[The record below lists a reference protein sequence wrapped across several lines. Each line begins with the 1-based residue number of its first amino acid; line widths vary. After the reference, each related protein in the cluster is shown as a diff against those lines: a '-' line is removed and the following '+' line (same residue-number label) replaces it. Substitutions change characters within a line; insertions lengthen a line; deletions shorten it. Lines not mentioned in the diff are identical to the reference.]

1 MKAAKGGIFA
11 VSAVILIVVACLSYE
26 IAEPWNGWFDSAG
39 AMHSRFARNFL
50 TFGFLKTCFSPTWD
64 QGSVL
69 PDRFDHY
76 LHHPPL
82 VDYMVAASFKI
93 FGMHEWGARAV
104 PVAFSAV
111 ALLALYIAV
120 KKIYGRHTAL
130 LSVIFMGFTPMFL
143 YYGRM
148 VNHEVIFL
156 AFYLLTLYFY
166 ICFTKTRK
174 PAYLAGLSVSSLL
187 AYMTAWPAFYLSA
200 ILLAHYLFFQYARAR
215 DRRPVLIFI
224 LMPVL
229 FAALYAAWF
238 YYIKGSF
245 EDIAL
250 AFLHRARP
258 SAAYSFTWRDYLS
271 TQAYNFT
278 SLFTV
283 SLCALAVFYL
293 FSAVRKGRKDLFSGA
308 GVEWLFL
315 ILASAHVIIFRQ
327 GVQEHAFWLFYF
339 LPFFGVA
346 CARAA
351 LFVSERFRA
360 TRLLPVIALC
370 FMALFLRESYFTVR
384 LLHEFEFDIGLE
396 SLKAINSATIP
407 SEEIG
412 TNFPVSVP
420 GGWYLNRKHTV
431 IGSVNGFRDII
442 SRKDLALV
450 VLSPDK
456 DRELEN
462 FLSDKY
468 PSSRRNGLIYYEL

>member
-1 MKAAKGGIFA
+1 MKASKGEILA
-11 VSAVILIVVACLSYE
+11 VSVVILIVVACLSYE
-26 IAEPWNGWFDSAG
+26 LTEPWNGWFDSAG

-50 TFGFLKTCFSPTWD
+50 TFGFLKTGFSPTWD

-82 VDYMVAASFKI
+82 VDYMVAASFRI
-93 FGMHEWGARAV
+93 FGMHEWSARAV
-104 PVAFSAV
+104 PVLFSTI
-111 ALLALYIAV
+111 ALLAFYTVV
-120 KKIYGRHTAL
+120 KKIYGRHAAL
-130 LSVIFMGFTPMFL
+130 LSMIFMAFTPMFL

-156 AFYLLTLYFY
+156 AFYLLTLCFY
-166 ICFTKTRK
+166 IFFIKTGK
-174 PAYLAGLSVSSLL
+174 PAYLAGLSVSFLL

-200 ILLAHYLFFQYARAR
+200 ILLAHYLFFQYRHLR
-215 DRRPVLIFI
+215 DRRPVVIFV

-250 AFLHRARP
+250 AFLYRARP

-283 SLCALAVFYL
+283 SLSALVVFYL
-293 FSAVRKGRKDLFSGA
+293 SSAVRKDRKRLASGE
-308 GVEWLFL
+308 GIEWLFL
-315 ILASAHVIIFRQ
+315 ILASAHVLIFRQ

-346 CARAA
+346 CAKAA
-351 LFVSERFRA
+351 LFASERFRA
-360 TRLLPVIALC
+360 TRLLPVMALC

-384 LLHEFEFDIGLE
+384 LLHDFEFNIGLE
-396 SLKAINSATIP
+396 SLKTINSATLS

-431 IGSVNGFRDII
+431 IDSVNSFQDII
-442 SRKDLALV
+442 SRKDLTLV
-450 VLSPDK
+450 VLLPDK
-456 DRELEN
+456 DRELER

-468 PSSRRNGLIYYEL
+468 SSSMRDGLIFYEL